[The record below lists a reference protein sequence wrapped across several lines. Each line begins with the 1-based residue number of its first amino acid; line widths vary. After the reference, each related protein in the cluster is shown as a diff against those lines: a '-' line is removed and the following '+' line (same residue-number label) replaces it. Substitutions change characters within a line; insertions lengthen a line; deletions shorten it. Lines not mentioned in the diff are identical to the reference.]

1 VSICSLRRQSGGE
14 GQKTVPPRLIVE
26 ILLCHSRMDRELQR
40 KSAKGYELLRNPDPR
55 QIRIAQQLIA
65 SATFYT
71 KR

>member
-1 VSICSLRRQSGGE
+1 
-14 GQKTVPPRLIVE
+14 
-26 ILLCHSRMDRELQR
+26 MDRELQR

-65 SATFYT
+65 SAAFYT